1 MFCFDCLLVQ
11 SDPALRLKLA
21 ACARIPLALEADTRY
36 GPRGGE
42 GLGGHISMRSGT
54 GAKCRPAPAGE
65 RCWVVRGRGT
75 GLHTARRHPPKKL
88 QRTSSPR
95 SSAARRRPHIWT
107 ARGPYAGR
115 HRRSGSAWGSAT
127 SAKSLS
133 KQCLGSP
140 RPLRGQASRRAL
152 SPRGAPG
159 STPACSYEAIP
170 RVALRPLCE
179 TDATEAR

>member
-75 GLHTARRHPPKKL
+75 GLHTARRHPPKKTTTDIIAKVICCTPPTAYL
-88 QRTSSPR
+88 DGERAVCRPPSAFGVGVGFGHLGQVAVKAMFRMGTGKQTGTLTSRCAWINTSVFLR
-95 SSAARRRPHIWT
+95 SNSSRCSSAA
-107 ARGPYAGR
+107 
-115 HRRSGSAWGSAT
+115 
-127 SAKSLS
+127 L
-133 KQCLGSP
+133 
-140 RPLRGQASRRAL
+140 
-152 SPRGAPG
+152 
-159 STPACSYEAIP
+159 
-170 RVALRPLCE
+170 
-179 TDATEAR
+179 